1 MALVCPY
8 GTKWNNKKM
17 SNSETSE
24 GLTSD
29 ESIQVRS
36 GILGTNDKKL
46 RVTVLP
52 SYSTRSEITSV
63 EYATADLI
71 THSL

>member
-1 MALVCPY
+1 
-8 GTKWNNKKM
+8 M
-17 SNSETSE
+17 SNSETAE

-29 ESIQVRS
+29 DPYRFAAAYSVRM
-36 GILGTNDKKL
+36 IKKV

-63 EYATADLI
+63 EYATADL
-71 THSL
+71 TAHSL

>member
-1 MALVCPY
+1 
-8 GTKWNNKKM
+8 M

-63 EYATADLI
+63 EYATADLT